1 MHFSSSVHFT
11 GFPSYYTSAAAMSEG
26 QIKTGSAHGNSHYML
41 INNASST
48 SDPVDDMCLLQPFEY
63 LPGLCYP
70 PHNSLEQPAMNMN
83 ELGNVKQHLS
93 YVWTDKQK

>member
-26 QIKTGSAHGNSHYML
+26 QIKTGSAHGNSRLLL

-48 SDPVDDMCLLQPFEY
+48 TDPVDDMCLLQPYEY

-70 PHNSLEQPAMNMN
+70 PYNSQEHPAMNMD
-83 ELGNVKQHLS
+83 ESGNAKQQLS
-93 YVWTDKQK
+93 YV